1 MDLKEKVQESGVV
14 GAGGAGFPAHV
25 KIDTEVEYVI
35 ANGAECEPLI
45 HKDGELMERFAE
57 GVVEGLKL
65 VMAATGAQ
73 NGIIGIKEKKARA
86 VEALK
91 RATSGTEIKIHL
103 LDDYYPA
110 GDEVMLVYE
119 ATGRLI
125 PPGGIPLDI
134 GVVVNNVESLYNIAN
149 ATQDIPVISKFLTV
163 TGAVKQPMTFVAPI
177 GISLKEAIEIAGG
190 ATISEYA
197 VLTDG
202 PMMGRLEQ
210 NLDAPITKTM
220 SGLIILPAKHHLV
233 ERKSRPAEIMNRIG
247 KSACDQCRLCTDR
260 CHRYLLGYDVQP
272 HKVMRSLG
280 YSESDNSFEHNSLLA
295 PPFVKG
301 AGGISSETN
310 ADYWRKWG
318 YLCCEC
324 GLCSLYSCPEELYPK
339 EACEA
344 SRRIFREKDIRWKG
358 DDTQPAPHIMQEY
371 RRTPLK
377 LLVRHLGLAEYDQ
390 PAPFVEIDY
399 SPQQVRLPLSQHIG
413 SPAEPVVRVGE
424 QVRKGQVVAEIPRG
438 KLGARIHASID
449 GIVKSIDSEIL
460 IV

>member
-1 MDLKEKVQESGVV
+1 MNLKEKVQKAGVV
-14 GAGGAGFPAHV
+14 GAGGAGFPTHV
-25 KIDTEVEYVI
+25 KIDAQVEYVI

-57 GVVEGLKL
+57 KVVEGLKL
-65 VMAATGAQ
+65 VMEATGASY
-73 NGIIGIKEKKARA
+73 GIIGVKEKKARA
-86 VEALK
+86 VEALQK
-91 RATSGTEIKIHL
+91 AVAGTEIKIHL

-119 ATGRLI
+119 VTGKLI
-125 PPGGIPLDI
+125 PPAGIPLNI
-134 GVVVNNVESLYNIAN
+134 GIVVNNVESLYNIAN
-149 ATQDIPVISKFLTV
+149 ATQNIPVISKFLTV
-163 TGAVKQPMTFVAPI
+163 TGNVKQPMSFIAPI

-190 ATISEYA
+190 PTIGKYA

-202 PMMGRLEQ
+202 PMMGSLEP

-220 SGLIILPAKHHLV
+220 SGVIVLPTEHHLV
-233 ERKSRPAEIMNRIG
+233 ERKGRPADVMNTIG
-247 KSACDQCRLCTDR
+247 KSACDQCRFCTDR

-272 HKVMRSLG
+272 HNVMRSLG
-280 YSESDNSFEHNSLLA
+280 YSD
-295 PPFVKG
+295 
-301 AGGISSETN
+301 

-339 EACEA
+339 EACRA
-344 SRRIFREKDIRWKG
+344 SRQILRRKEIQWKG
-358 DDTQPAPHIMQEY
+358 DAIPTPHIMQEY

-377 LLVRHLGLAEYDQ
+377 QLIRHLGLTEYDQ

-413 SPAEPVVRVGE
+413 VPAEPVIRVGDK
-424 QVRKGQVVAEIPRG
+424 VKKGQVIGEIPSG
-438 KLGARIHASID
+438 KLSARIHASID
-449 GIVKSIDSEIL
+449 GTITNIDSEIV
-460 IV
+460 IQIA

>member
-1 MDLKEKVQESGVV
+1 MNLKEKVQKAGVV

-25 KIDTEVEYVI
+25 KIDAEVEYVI

-57 GVVEGLKL
+57 EIVEGLKL
-65 VMAATGAQ
+65 VMESTGAP

-86 VEALK
+86 VEALQK
-91 RATSGTEIKIHL
+91 AVSGTELKIHL

-119 ATGRLI
+119 ATGKLI
-125 PPGGIPLDI
+125 PPAGIPLHI
-134 GVVVNNVESLYNIAN
+134 GIVVNNVESLYNIAN
-149 ATQDIPVISKFLTV
+149 ATQDIPVTSKFLTV
-163 TGAVKQPMTFVAPI
+163 TGAVKQPMSFVAPI

-190 ATISEYA
+190 STISEYA

-202 PMMGRLEQ
+202 PMMGNLEQ

-220 SGLIILPAKHHLV
+220 SGVIVLPAEHHLV
-233 ERKSRPAEIMNRIG
+233 ERKERPADIMNRIG

-280 YSESDNSFEHNSLLA
+280 YSDLD
-295 PPFVKG
+295 
-301 AGGISSETN
+301 
-310 ADYWRKWG
+310 ADYWRKWA

-339 EACEA
+339 EACAA
-344 SRRIFREKDIRWKG
+344 SRQILREKNIEWKG
-358 DDTQPAPHIMQEY
+358 DATPKPHIMQEY

-377 LLVRHLGLAEYDQ
+377 LLVRHLGLTEYDQ
-390 PAPFVEIDY
+390 PAPFIEIDY
-399 SPQQVRLPLSQHIG
+399 SPRQVRLPLSQHIG
-413 SPAEPVVRVGE
+413 APAEPVVRVGE
-424 QVRKGQVVAEIPRG
+424 KVRKGQVVAEIPRG
-438 KLGARIHASID
+438 QLSARIHASMD
-449 GIVKSIDSEIL
+449 GTIKNIGSEIV
-460 IV
+460 IQS

>member
-1 MDLKEKVQESGVV
+1 VQKAGVV

-25 KIDTEVEYVI
+25 KIDAEVEYVI

-57 GVVEGLKL
+57 EIVEGLKL
-65 VMAATGAQ
+65 VMESTGAP

-86 VEALK
+86 VEALQK
-91 RATSGTEIKIHL
+91 AVSGTELKIHL

-119 ATGRLI
+119 ATGKLI
-125 PPGGIPLDI
+125 PPAGIPLHI
-134 GVVVNNVESLYNIAN
+134 GIVVNNVESLYNITN
-149 ATQDIPVISKFLTV
+149 ATQDIPVISKFITV
-163 TGAVKQPMTFVAPI
+163 AGAVKQPMSFVAPI

-190 ATISEYA
+190 PIISKYA

-202 PMMGRLEQ
+202 AMMGNLEQ
-210 NLDAPITKTM
+210 NVNAPITKTM
-220 SGLIILPAKHHLV
+220 SGVIALPAEHHLV
-233 ERKSRPAEIMNRIG
+233 ERKERPADIMNRIG

-280 YSESDNSFEHNSLLA
+280 YSDLD
-295 PPFVKG
+295 
-301 AGGISSETN
+301 
-310 ADYWRKWG
+310 ADYWRKWA

-339 EACEA
+339 EACSA
-344 SRRIFREKDIRWKG
+344 SRQILREKNIEWKG
-358 DDTQPAPHIMQEY
+358 DATPTPHIMQEY

-377 LLVRHLGLAEYDQ
+377 LLVRHLGLTEYDQ
-390 PAPFVEIDY
+390 PAPFIKIDY
-399 SPQQVRLPLSQHIG
+399 SPKQVRLPLSQHIG
-413 SPAEPVVRVGE
+413 APAEPIVRVGE
-424 QVRKGQVVAEIPRG
+424 KVRKGQVVAEIPRG
-438 KLGARIHASID
+438 QLGARIHASMD
-449 GIVKSIDSEIL
+449 GTIKNIDSEIL
-460 IV
+460 ID